1 LAGFGSSTIRLRSLS
16 EIQCEKTM
24 KVLSLPNIAPAA
36 ARCVATLIFG
46 ISAVAP
52 AVAEDVAIYPKAT
65 IRIIVPFPAG
75 GTADALPRIIGD
87 RLQARWNQSVIIVNR
102 PGAGGNIGAE
112 TVAAAEPDGYTLLA
126 SPPGPIVI
134 NEALYK
140 ELAFRPS
147 EFEPAIVMG
156 SVPNV
161 MDVRPGLPAK
171 SAHDVLNY
179 ILANPGKVT
188 FASQGIGT
196 TSHLAGVLFERLSN
210 SSMVHVPYSGSAPA
224 LQDIMG
230 DRVDLLF
237 DNLASSLP
245 LYKAQRLQIM
255 AVGSLQRIAALP
267 DVPTVAEVGVP
278 GFESGTW
285 FAIVAPPKTPSQLL
299 DRLNK
304 TINEIL
310 SEPSVKF
317 KFEELVVQPVGG
329 TLAQTNSFI
338 ARERQRWGDL
348 IRTAGI
354 QAN

>member
-1 LAGFGSSTIRLRSLS
+1 MMALSLAKLRSVLALA
-16 EIQCEKTM
+16 M
-24 KVLSLPNIAPAA
+24 YLALVLSILAVSPAA
-36 ARCVATLIFG
+36 AEDLAT
-46 ISAVAP
+46 
-52 AVAEDVAIYPKAT
+52 YPSAT
-65 IRIIVPFPAG
+65 IRIIVPYPAG

-87 RLQARWNQSVIIVNR
+87 RLQARWKQSVIIINR

-112 TVAAAEPDGYTLLA
+112 TVAVAEPNGYTLLA
-126 SPPGPIVI
+126 SPPGPLVI

-140 ELAFRPS
+140 ELTFRPS

-161 MDVRPGLPAK
+161 MDVRLAFPAK
-171 SAHDVLNY
+171 SAHDVLKY

-188 FASQGIGT
+188 FASQGVGT
-196 TSHLAGVLFERLSN
+196 TSHLAGILFEKLSG
-210 SSMVHVPYSGSAPA
+210 SSMVHVPYGGSAPA

-245 LYKAQRLQIM
+245 LYRAQKLQII

-267 DVPTVAEVGVP
+267 DVPTVAEIGVP

-285 FAIVAPPKTPSQLL
+285 FAIVAPPKTPHQLL

-304 TINEIL
+304 AVNEIL
-310 SEPSVKF
+310 SESTVKS
-317 KFEELVVQPVGG
+317 KFADLGVQPVGG
-329 TLAQTNSFI
+329 TLAETDTFV
-338 ARERQRWGDL
+338 ARERQRWGEL
-348 IRTAGI
+348 IRAAGI

>member
-1 LAGFGSSTIRLRSLS
+1 
-16 EIQCEKTM
+16 M
-24 KVLSLPNIAPAA
+24 KVLSSPNIVASAA

-52 AVAEDVAIYPKAT
+52 AAAEDVAIYPKAT

-75 GTADALPRIIGD
+75 GTADALPRIVGD

-112 TVAAAEPDGYTLLA
+112 TVATAEPDGYTLLA

-161 MDVRPGLPAK
+161 MDVRLGFPAK

-196 TSHLAGVLFERLSN
+196 TS
-210 SSMVHVPYSGSAPA
+210 
-224 LQDIMG
+224 
-230 DRVDLLF
+230 
-237 DNLASSLP
+237 
-245 LYKAQRLQIM
+245 
-255 AVGSLQRIAALP
+255 
-267 DVPTVAEVGVP
+267 
-278 GFESGTW
+278 
-285 FAIVAPPKTPSQLL
+285 PPC
-299 DRLNK
+299 RR
-304 TINEIL
+304 
-310 SEPSVKF
+310 
-317 KFEELVVQPVGG
+317 
-329 TLAQTNSFI
+329 SF
-338 ARERQRWGDL
+338 
-348 IRTAGI
+348 
-354 QAN
+354 

>member
-1 LAGFGSSTIRLRSLS
+1 
-16 EIQCEKTM
+16 M
-24 KVLSLPNIAPAA
+24 KVLSLPNMVASAA

-52 AVAEDVAIYPKAT
+52 AAAEDVAIYPKAT

-75 GTADALPRIIGD
+75 GTADALPRIVGD

-112 TVAAAEPDGYTLLA
+112 TVATAEPDGYTLLA

-161 MDVRPGLPAK
+161 MDVRLGFPAK

-245 LYKAQRLQIM
+245 LYKAQRLQIL

-304 TINEIL
+304 TVKEIL
-310 SEPSVKF
+310 SEPSVKS
-317 KFEELVVQPVGG
+317 KFEELGLQPVGG
-329 TLAQTNSFI
+329 TLAQTNSFVT
-338 ARERQRWGDL
+338 RERQRWGDL
-348 IRTAGI
+348 IRAAGI

>member
-1 LAGFGSSTIRLRSLS
+1 MALSFFNVGSPGANLKL
-16 EIQCEKTM
+16 
-24 KVLSLPNIAPAA
+24 
-36 ARCVATLIFG
+36 ARCLATLI
-46 ISAVAP
+46 SSYLVVSP
-52 AVAEDVAIYPKAT
+52 AVAEDVATYPSAT
-65 IRIIVPFPAG
+65 IRIIVPYPAG

-112 TVAAAEPDGYTLLA
+112 TVAVAEPNGYTLLA
-126 SPPGPIVI
+126 SPPGPLVI

-140 ELAFRPS
+140 KLTFRPS
-147 EFEPAIVMG
+147 DFEPAIVMG

-161 MDVRPGLPAK
+161 MDVRPAFPAK
-171 SAHDVLNY
+171 SGHDVLNY

-196 TSHLAGVLFERLSN
+196 TSHLAGMLFEKLSN
-210 SSMVHVPYSGSAPA
+210 SLMVHVPYSGSAPA

-245 LYKAQRLQIM
+245 LYKAQKLQIL
-255 AVGSLQRIAALP
+255 AVGSLQRIGVLP
-267 DVPTVAEVGVP
+267 DVPTVAELGVP

-285 FAIVAPPKTPSQLL
+285 FAIMAPPKTSTQLL
-299 DRLNK
+299 DHLNK
-304 TINEIL
+304 AVNEIL
-310 SEPSVKF
+310 SEPSVKS
-317 KFEELVVQPVGG
+317 KFAELGVQPVGG
-329 TLAQTNSFI
+329 TPSETNRFI
-338 ARERQRWGDL
+338 ARERQRWGEL
-348 IRTAGI
+348 IRAAGI

>member
-1 LAGFGSSTIRLRSLS
+1 
-16 EIQCEKTM
+16 M
-24 KVLSLPNIAPAA
+24 KVLSSPNIVASAA

-52 AVAEDVAIYPKAT
+52 AAAEDVAIYPKAT

-75 GTADALPRIIGD
+75 GTADALPRIVGD

-112 TVAAAEPDGYTLLA
+112 MVAAAEPDGYTLLA

-161 MDVRPGLPAK
+161 MDVRLGFPAK

-245 LYKAQRLQIM
+245 LYKAQRLQIL

-304 TINEIL
+304 TVNEIL
-310 SEPSVKF
+310 SEPSVKS
-317 KFEELVVQPVGG
+317 KFEELGVQPVGG
-329 TLAQTNSFI
+329 TLAQTNSFVT
-338 ARERQRWGDL
+338 RERQRWGDL
-348 IRTAGI
+348 IRAAGI

>member
-1 LAGFGSSTIRLRSLS
+1 MMARSLS
-16 EIQCEKTM
+16 SAPILALARY
-24 KVLSLPNIAPAA
+24 VASLI
-36 ARCVATLIFG
+36 VI
-46 ISAVAP
+46 AVAVSP
-52 AVAEDVAIYPKAT
+52 VAAEDVATYPSAT
-65 IRIIVPFPAG
+65 IRIIVPYPAG
-75 GTADALPRIIGD
+75 GTADALPRIISD
-87 RLQARWNQSVIIVNR
+87 RLQARWNQPVIIVNR

-112 TVAAAEPDGYTLLA
+112 TVAVAEPNGYTLLA
-126 SPPGPIVI
+126 TPPGPLVI

-140 ELAFRPS
+140 ELTFRPS
-147 EFEPAIVMG
+147 ELEPVIVMG

-161 MDVRPGLPAK
+161 MDVRPGFPAK

-196 TSHLAGVLFERLSN
+196 TSHLAGVLFEKLSN

-245 LYKAQRLQIM
+245 LYKTQRLRIV
-255 AVGSLQRIAALP
+255 AVGGLQRVAALA
-267 DVPTVAEVGVP
+267 DLPTVAEAGVS

-285 FAIVAPPKTPSQLL
+285 FAIVAPPKTPPELL

-304 TINEIL
+304 TVNEIL
-310 SEPSVKF
+310 AEPSLKAKF
-317 KFEELVVQPVGG
+317 AELGVQPVGG
-329 TLAQTNSFI
+329 TRAETDGLIT
-338 ARERQRWGDL
+338 RERQRWGEL
-348 IRTAGI
+348 IRAAGI
-354 QAN
+354 QPN

>member
-1 LAGFGSSTIRLRSLS
+1 
-16 EIQCEKTM
+16 M
-24 KVLSLPNIAPAA
+24 KVLSSPNIVASAA

-52 AVAEDVAIYPKAT
+52 AAAEDVAIYPKAT

-75 GTADALPRIIGD
+75 GTADALPRIVGD

-112 TVAAAEPDGYTLLA
+112 TVATAEPDGYSLLA

-140 ELAFRPS
+140 ELAFHPS

-161 MDVRPGLPAK
+161 MDVRLGFPAK

-245 LYKAQRLQIM
+245 LYKAQRLQIL

-304 TINEIL
+304 TVNEIL
-310 SEPSVKF
+310 SEPSVKS
-317 KFEELVVQPVGG
+317 KFEELGVQPVGG
-329 TLAQTNSFI
+329 TLAQTNSFVT
-338 ARERQRWGDL
+338 RERQRWGDL
-348 IRTAGI
+348 IRAAGI

>member
-1 LAGFGSSTIRLRSLS
+1 MALSFPSVGS
-16 EIQCEKTM
+16 
-24 KVLSLPNIAPAA
+24 PAA
-36 ARCVATLIFG
+36 VLGAARHFATLILSISG
-46 ISAVAP
+46 ILPAP
-52 AVAEDVAIYPKAT
+52 AEDVATYPSAT
-65 IRIIVPFPAG
+65 IRIIVPYPAG
-75 GTADALPRIIGD
+75 GTADALPRIVGD

-112 TVAAAEPDGYTLLA
+112 TVAVAEPNGYTLLA
-126 SPPGPIVI
+126 SPPGPLVI

-140 ELAFRPS
+140 ELSFRPS

-161 MDVRPGLPAK
+161 MDVRPAFPAK

-196 TSHLAGVLFERLSN
+196 TSHLAGVLFEKLSN

-245 LYKAQRLQIM
+245 LYKAQKLQIL
-255 AVGSLQRIAALP
+255 AVGSSQRVAALP
-267 DVPTVAEVGVP
+267 DIPTVAELGVP

-285 FAIVAPPKTPSQLL
+285 FAIVAPPKTPPQLL

-304 TINEIL
+304 AVNEIL
-310 SEPSVKF
+310 SEPTVKS
-317 KFEELVVQPVGG
+317 KFAELGIQPVGG
-329 TLAQTNSFI
+329 TLAETDTFI
-338 ARERQRWGDL
+338 ARERQRWGEL
-348 IRTAGI
+348 IRAASI

>member
-1 LAGFGSSTIRLRSLS
+1 MYLAL
-16 EIQCEKTM
+16 
-24 KVLSLPNIAPAA
+24 VLSILAVSPAA
-36 ARCVATLIFG
+36 AEDLAT
-46 ISAVAP
+46 
-52 AVAEDVAIYPKAT
+52 YPSAT
-65 IRIIVPFPAG
+65 IRIIVPYPAG

-87 RLQARWNQSVIIVNR
+87 RLQARWKQSVIIINR

-112 TVAAAEPDGYTLLA
+112 TVAVAEPNGYTLLA
-126 SPPGPIVI
+126 SPPGPLVI

-140 ELAFRPS
+140 ELTFRPS

-161 MDVRPGLPAK
+161 MDVRLAFPAK
-171 SAHDVLNY
+171 SAHDVLKY

-188 FASQGIGT
+188 FASQGVGT
-196 TSHLAGVLFERLSN
+196 TSHLAGILFEKLSG
-210 SSMVHVPYSGSAPA
+210 SSMVHVPYGGSAPA

-245 LYKAQRLQIM
+245 LYRAQKLQII

-267 DVPTVAEVGVP
+267 DVPTVAEIGVP

-285 FAIVAPPKTPSQLL
+285 FAIVAPPKTPHQLL

-304 TINEIL
+304 AVNEIL
-310 SEPSVKF
+310 SESTVKS
-317 KFEELVVQPVGG
+317 KFADLGVQPVGG
-329 TLAQTNSFI
+329 TLAETDTFV
-338 ARERQRWGDL
+338 ARERQRWGEL
-348 IRTAGI
+348 IRAAGI